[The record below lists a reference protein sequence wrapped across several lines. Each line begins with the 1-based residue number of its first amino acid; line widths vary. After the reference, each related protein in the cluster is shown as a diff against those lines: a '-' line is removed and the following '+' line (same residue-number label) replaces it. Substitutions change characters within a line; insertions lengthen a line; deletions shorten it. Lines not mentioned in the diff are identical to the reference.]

1 MTQKEEQPIKVF
13 VLDVQQRAAY
23 ITYIGNHDLDTMYQI
38 MNCNLIDVAIHSIEG
53 QNFDFI
59 VDDEGLL
66 KSPVI
71 PSVFSNNKNMLNVG
85 SIIICNS
92 NDGIFQSLSNEDIK
106 LIQKH
111 IKTMLYSTNDSSPK
125 IGVPVICVD

>member
-1 MTQKEEQPIKVF
+1 MTQKEEQFIKVF

-23 ITYIGNHDLDTMYQI
+23 ITYIDNHDLDTMYQI

-71 PSVFSNNKNMLNVG
+71 PSVFSNNKNILNVG

-92 NDGIFQSLSNEDIK
+92 NDGIFQSLSNKDIK